1 MFPAFNYACEQKAM
15 KFITAQLTIRTK
27 LYLGMNCSLSL
38 TWSQSLWNLVS
49 RLAIISSRVIT
60 LPISLL
66 PSIAPEAVKKQQSQ
80 IYCKPTQNK
89 NELTNCPAFKYSQAV
104 NTNTSAML
112 LTFLLLRC
120 SCFLEEKKYQIRCKL
135 KLSTR
140 LDTAREF
147 KCLVWV
153 SILTPKLHMRILVKG
168 VWSLLTILF
177 IYRSLRPPP
186 SPSLGRLSV
195 PGYPSPWNDILH
207 FG

>member
-1 MFPAFNYACEQKAM
+1 MFPAFNYVCEQKAM

-104 NTNTSAML
+104 DISATL

-120 SCFLEEKKYQIRCKL
+120 SCFLGEKNIKL
-135 KLSTR
+135 
-140 LDTAREF
+140 E
-147 KCLVWV
+147 
-153 SILTPKLHMRILVKG
+153 I
-168 VWSLLTILF
+168 SLNF
-177 IYRSLRPPP
+177 Q
-186 SPSLGRLSV
+186 LGWTQ
-195 PGYPSPWNDILH
+195 PGNSNA
-207 FG
+207 